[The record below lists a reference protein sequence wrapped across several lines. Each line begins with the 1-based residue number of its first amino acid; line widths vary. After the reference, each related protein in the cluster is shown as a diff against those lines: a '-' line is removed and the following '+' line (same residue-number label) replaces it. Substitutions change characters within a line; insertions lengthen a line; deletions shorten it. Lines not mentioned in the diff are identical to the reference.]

1 MDKSYVDKLTVI
13 KESYNSK
20 DFDTL
25 KSELS
30 AYKDIIPDFFSRN
43 GESAGIRSMYE
54 KVNDPM
60 YKNKNIDTI
69 DLNIAESVYD
79 DYLNG
84 MYTFIQDLNTA
95 VITESDVDKY
105 SSKLESAKEK
115 DSIFIESI
123 FGGSLNEK
131 NECTLKEATK
141 DLEILIN
148 FIPKIESFYNKS
160 LILSESMNNNNDLV
174 NSSIELVCESVSN
187 YAYNVIKNVMTT
199 YYTITEA
206 FDEGGDLSDNN
217 DEMFVLL

>member
-1 MDKSYVDKLTVI
+1 MQIDENNPVRL
-13 KESYNSK
+13 
-20 DFDTL
+20 
-25 KSELS
+25 SELDTGRLYS
-30 AYKDIIPDFFSRN
+30 GLIID
-43 GESAGIRSMYE
+43 AGKSIKINIRMWLDE
-54 KVNDPM
+54 
-60 YKNKNIDTI
+60 
-69 DLNIAESVYD
+69 
-79 DYLNG
+79 
-84 MYTFIQDLNTA
+84 NTPN
-95 VITESDVDKY
+95 TEIGHKY

-187 YAYNVIKNVMTT
+187 YAYNVIKNVMV
-199 YYTITEA
+199 I
-206 FDEGGDLSDNN
+206 
-217 DEMFVLL
+217 